1 MSAVDRRALLRLG
14 VMFAWIPVA
23 LAVGLAA
30 HSQTAFVV
38 AMAVGLGLSIV
49 LRLVWR

>member
-1 MSAVDRRALLRLG
+1 MSAVNTRALLRLG
-14 VMFAWIPVA
+14 IMFAWIPIA
-23 LAVGLAA
+23 LGVGLAA

-38 AMAVGLGLSIV
+38 VMAVGLGLSIV